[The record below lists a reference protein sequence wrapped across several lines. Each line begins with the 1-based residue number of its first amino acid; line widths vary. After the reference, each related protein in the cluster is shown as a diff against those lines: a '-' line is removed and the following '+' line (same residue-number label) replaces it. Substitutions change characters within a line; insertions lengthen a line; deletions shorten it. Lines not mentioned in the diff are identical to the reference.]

1 MVSER
6 MKKTMFKDA
15 VKTALVATGA
25 VTGSLALAPH
35 EAAAVGWS
43 PDEMMTSA
51 GKTGN
56 LNVTTVNA
64 STVDQWVTGI
74 TNWLIGIAV
83 VIFVLRVVLT
93 AVDRMVLGNTMD
105 GMGGRPGPGGP
116 GGTGGP
122 GGPQGQGFRLSD
134 IPVVGAYPPNVT
146 WKQVWINFAKNLAL
160 VVGAYVIVQLI
171 MGVVLWLIGVGTSS
185 GTQG

>member
-1 MVSER
+1 
-6 MKKTMFKDA
+6 MFKDA

-35 EAAAVGWS
+35 EAAAVGW
-43 PDEMMTSA
+43 DAEEMMNSA
-51 GKTGN
+51 GKTGQ
-56 LNVTTVNA
+56 LNVTEVNA

-93 AVDRMVLGNTMD
+93 AVDRMVLGNTQD

-116 GGTGGP
+116 GGPGAP
-122 GGPQGQGFRLSD
+122 GGPQGSGFRLCD
-134 IPVVGAYPPNVT
+134 IPVVGAYPPNIS

-160 VVGAYVIVQLI
+160 VVGAYIIVQLI
-171 MGVVLWLIGVGTSS
+171 MGVILWLIGVGTSS
-185 GTQG
+185 GSQG